1 MSVSHGSARSGWRAT
16 GVALRAMIVAT
27 LTLGIGYTLV
37 VTGVGQL
44 AMNAPANGSTVTDAA
59 GRTVGSIL
67 IAQPFTDAHGKPLA
81 QYFQERPSAGSFS
94 GTASGGS
101 NLGPT
106 NTDLVKQI
114 RERRAAVAAFDGVAP
129 SEVPADA
136 VTASASGLDPAF
148 SPAYAAIQVHRVG
161 QARGLSDA
169 AVAALVAQYT
179 TGRDLGFLGEPRVNV
194 LQLNLALDAAGR

>member
-1 MSVSHGSARSGWRAT
+1 MSVSHGARSTWRAT

-27 LTLGIGYTLV
+27 LVLGVGYTLV

-44 AMNAPANGSTVTDAA
+44 ALNGQANGSTVQDAA
-59 GRTVGSIL
+59 GRTIGSIL
-67 IAQPFTDAHGKPLA
+67 IAQPFTDKQGKPLP
-81 QYFQERPSAGSFS
+81 QYFQERPSAGAYA

-106 NTDLVKQI
+106 NPDLVKQI
-114 RERRAAVAAFDGVAP
+114 RERKAAVAALEGVP
-129 SEVPADA
+129 VSEVPADA
-136 VTASASGLDPAF
+136 VTASASGLDPAI
-148 SPAYAAIQVHRVG
+148 SPAYAAIQVHRVAE
-161 QARGLSDA
+161 ARGMTDA
-169 AVAALVAQYT
+169 AVRALVARYT